1 MAFRKTRA
9 ELRGS
14 RLDAAC
20 REARTTKHEFGP
32 DDERVFCYGLLD
44 CDGIYADEC
53 CECGAFV
60 WNALPP
66 DDCQNPAKEES
77 AEEGGAGGETRDGM
91 AFVQSAWSQPC
102 R

>member
-1 MAFRKTRA
+1 MMAFRKTRA
-9 ELRGS
+9 ELRGR

-20 REARTTKHEFGP
+20 HEARTTKHEFGP

-44 CDGIYADEC
+44 CDEVYADEC

-77 AEEGGAGGETRDGM
+77 AEEGGADGETRDGA
-91 AFVQSAWSQPC
+91 AFIQSA
-102 R
+102 